1 MSAMDRLVRWI
12 ERTWAT
18 CRAYK
23 QHAPPRTKDAP
34 DHCVRS
40 LKRTFEARV
49 VRIDKRLF
57 RVECLQ
63 SITLMITLGLV
74 LLTLGLV
81 ILSDEQKIHMQD
93 KISAI
98 NPFQLLVRHGVWGAL
113 FVIYVGLRL
122 YDKIWGIPFPQWS
135 RVEAPPTPK
144 TPTEAEV
151 DANIDSILHGDM
163 DEVKHNLR
171 TGFPKLRVAE
181 LAIQKQRVALARK
194 GDPNGSNPGIG
205 R

>member
-1 MSAMDRLVRWI
+1 MDRLVRWI

-63 SITLMITLGLV
+63 SITLMI
-74 LLTLGLV
+74 TLGLV

>member
-1 MSAMDRLVRWI
+1 M
-12 ERTWAT
+12 
-18 CRAYK
+18 
-23 QHAPPRTKDAP
+23 
-34 DHCVRS
+34 
-40 LKRTFEARV
+40 
-49 VRIDKRLF
+49 RLF

-63 SITLMITLGLV
+63 YIMGLL
-74 LLTLGLV
+74 LLTFL
-81 ILSDEQKIHMQD
+81 LSDEQKIHMQD

-144 TPTEAEV
+144 TLTEAEV

-171 TGFPKLRVAE
+171 TGFTKVRVAE
-181 LAIQKQRVALARK
+181 GAIQKQRVALAWK
-194 GDPNGSNPGIG
+194 GGPNGSNPGIG

>member
-1 MSAMDRLVRWI
+1 MDRLVRWI

-74 LLTLGLV
+74 F
-81 ILSDEQKIHMQD
+81 LSDEQKIHMQD

-122 YDKIWGIPFPQWS
+122 YDKIPFSQWS
-135 RVEAPPTPK
+135 RVEAPPTPE

-151 DANIDSILHGDM
+151 DANIDSILHGDT

-171 TGFPKLRVAE
+171 TGLPNSVRAPNSLSRSREQRWPAREAPTAPTRGSDSTDLRC
-181 LAIQKQRVALARK
+181 L
-194 GDPNGSNPGIG
+194 
-205 R
+205 